1 MSNARTAF
9 RTMSGLAA
17 TLALAAVAAGPAY
30 ASTPAAHAQPH
41 IIGGTQASSPYI
53 AQLVFEQGSGTYGCT
68 GEAISADWVLTAQ
81 HCIDGTSSMNVYF
94 SNDTSNPGPAIAADD
109 FEASPDGDVALV
121 HLSRSASIGSY
132 APLANSYS
140 PASGDS
146 GTIYGYGL
154 RAGGAQP
161 DYLYKAD
168 VNVLGSSTDA
178 YGGRAVHVQGQDGAS
193 NHGDSGGPLLVGG
206 VVVGVCS
213 TGDTADPGSDI
224 HATSNYANLTD
235 SRGWV
240 SSTAGV

>member
-9 RTMSGLAA
+9 RTVSGLAA
-17 TLALAAVAAGPAY
+17 TLALAAVAAGPAH

-53 AQLVFEQGSGTYGCT
+53 AQLVFQQGSGTYGCT

-94 SNDTSNPGPAIAADD
+94 SNDTSNPGPAIAADG

-140 PASGDS
+140 PPPATRAPSTATACAPAADS
-146 GTIYGYGL
+146 RTT
-154 RAGGAQP
+154 
-161 DYLYKAD
+161 
-168 VNVLGSSTDA
+168 ST
-178 YGGRAVHVQGQDGAS
+178 RPTS
-193 NHGDSGGPLLVGG
+193 T
-206 VVVGVCS
+206 CS
-213 TGDTADPGSDI
+213 APAPTPTGDGPCTCRVRTARPTT
-224 HATSNYANLTD
+224 ATPAAP
-235 SRGWV
+235 
-240 SSTAGV
+240 SSSAAWSSGCARPVTPPTRARTSTRRPTTRT